1 MNTTAPDPAP
11 QSIQSDPQLANKTAQ
26 ALRDALTAMRDLA
39 NGWSVEELHLRPR
52 EIDLN
57 AQDVLAELDVISAG
71 RCQPTA

>member
-1 MNTTAPDPAP
+1 MKNNAPVPAL
-11 QSIQSDPQLANKTAQ
+11 QSLQSDPHLASKVAQ

-39 NGWSVEELHLRPR
+39 NGWSVEELHLPPR